1 MSDNSAKT
9 TIYLNPQ
16 VKKFLQHK
24 SIEEQTSMSE
34 IINSYFADMLL
45 DLDDINTIKQ
55 RRTEESVSFDEVLAS
70 AGLTYD
76 DWQSRV

>member
-24 SIEEQTSMSE
+24 SIEENTSMSE

-45 DLDDINTIKQ
+45 DLDGIDTIKQ
-55 RRTEESVSFDEVLAS
+55 RRSEDSVSFDEVLAG
-70 AGLTYD
+70 AG
-76 DWQSRV
+76 